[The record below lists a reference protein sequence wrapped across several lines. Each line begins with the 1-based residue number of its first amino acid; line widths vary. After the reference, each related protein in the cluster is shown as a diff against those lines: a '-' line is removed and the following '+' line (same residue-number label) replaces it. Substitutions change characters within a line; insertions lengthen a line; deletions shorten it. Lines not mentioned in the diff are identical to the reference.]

1 MQLNNYIEDD
11 KYFECLIP
19 DESLEVLPGICWGKV
34 NQPFT
39 PAFWRFHCITNGAV
53 GDLSRYHLG
62 KTLEEEVVAC
72 LLGGHGITGEMGIAA
87 YHHLIQNNVIEVN
100 HALEQIEDLLSA
112 PIKVGTK
119 HVHYRYPHQ
128 KAKYISA
135 ALKFLR
141 ENQLPQGG
149 NKDLRNWLTDI
160 PGIGLKTASWITR
173 NWRDAEDV
181 AILDIHIHRAG
192 VIAGIFEADDDVSK
206 DYLKMEDQFVALA
219 VGIGVPA
226 NVLDN
231 QIWNEFRRAP
241 LTAYRMLT
249 ERGVTTSAK
258 CGLPATNHRSASRNY
273 DLFSSV

>member
-1 MQLNNYIEDD
+1 MQLNNHVEDD
-11 KYFECLIP
+11 RHFECHIP
-19 DESLEVLPGICWGKV
+19 DESQEVLSGICWGKA

-53 GDLSRYHLG
+53 NDLSRYRLG
-62 KTLEEEVVAC
+62 RTLEEEVVAC

-87 YHHLIQNNVIEVN
+87 YHHLMQNEVIEVN
-100 HALEQIEDLLSA
+100 NAIEQIEILLSES
-112 PIKVGTK
+112 IKVGTK
-119 HVHYRYPHQ
+119 YLHYRYPRQ

-141 ENQLPQGG
+141 ENELPKGS
-149 NKDLRNWLTDI
+149 NKDLRNWLTAI

-173 NWRDAEDV
+173 NWRDADDV

-192 VIAGIFEADDDVSK
+192 VIAGIFQADDDVGR
-206 DYLKMEDQFVALA
+206 DYLRMEDQFVSLA
-219 VGIGVPA
+219 IGIGVPA

-249 ERGVTTSAK
+249 ERGVTPKAK
-258 CGLPATNHRSASRNY
+258 CGLPAAYHGSTSRNY
-273 DLFSSV
+273 DLFGSA